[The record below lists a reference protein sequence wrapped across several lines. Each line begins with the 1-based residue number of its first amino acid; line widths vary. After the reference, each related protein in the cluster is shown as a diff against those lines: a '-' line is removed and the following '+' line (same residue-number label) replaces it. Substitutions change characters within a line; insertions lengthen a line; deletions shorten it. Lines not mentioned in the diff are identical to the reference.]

1 MSNAPTSRT
10 GQEGYVVVVVALLLI
25 ALIGFAA
32 LSVDAGLFYSTRT
45 SAQRIVDAS
54 AVAGAFT
61 FVINPLDAQ
70 PAGAEAAARALALDQ
85 DIRGIAIENSEVGV
99 SVDTVNRRVTVTLD
113 RAETSIFGRALG
125 VLTADIGV
133 TATAEAS
140 LSAGGATCVKPW
152 IIPNTVL
159 LPDGASVCAV
169 CPGSPDYDPALEAQ
183 LLVDDGMVT
192 PFAQSQIGQQI
203 RVRPTRPANALEPGQ
218 FYSIQVSDGTGGSV
232 YRESIANCAPDGVF
246 CGQCYDV
253 EPGNMVGP
261 THQGVDDLIGDP
273 PDTFDA
279 TNFCYDPGCRDTSRS
294 LVVAPIWDVCN
305 SPDPGGC
312 PSTGFCPGA
321 VLSESGANV
330 SLRVAGFALVFVEG
344 FQGNDVVA
352 RLINVTTCSAG
363 GGGGGG
369 GPTGD
374 DGNPQIGPFSIP
386 VRLVQTP
393 TS

>member
-1 MSNAPTSRT
+1 MRNRASQRA
-10 GQEGYVVVVVALLLI
+10 GQEGYVVVVVALVLV

-32 LSVDAGLFYSTRT
+32 LAVDAGVFYSTRT
-45 SAQRIVDAS
+45 TAQRIADAS

-70 PAGAEAAARALALDQ
+70 PAGADAAARALALEQ
-85 DIRGIAIENSEVGV
+85 DIRGTAIQDSEIGV
-99 SVDTVNRRVTVTLD
+99 SVDTVDRRVTVTID
-113 RAETSIFGRALG
+113 RTETSIFGSVLG
-125 VLTADIGV
+125 IMDADIGV

-140 LSAGGATCVKPW
+140 QSAGGSSCVKPW

-159 LPDGASVCAV
+159 LPPGSSVCDV
-169 CPGSPDYDPALEAQ
+169 CPASPTYDPALEAQ

-192 PFAQSQIGQQI
+192 AFAQSRIGTQMV
-203 RVRPTRPANALEPGQ
+203 VRPTRPANALVPGQ
-218 FYSIQVSDGTGGSV
+218 FYSIQVSDGTGGDV
-232 YRESIANCAPDGVF
+232 YRESIATCAPNGVY
-246 CGQCYDV
+246 CGECYDV

-273 PDTFDA
+273 PDTFNA
-279 TNFCYDPGCRDTSRS
+279 TNFCYDPGCRDTSRA
-294 LVVAPIWDVCN
+294 LVVAPIWDICN

-312 PSTGFCPGA
+312 PGTAFCPGA

-330 SLRVAGFALVFVEG
+330 TLRVAGFALVFVEG
-344 FQGNDVVA
+344 FQGNDVIA
-352 RLINVTTCSAG
+352 RLINVTACGA

-374 DGNPQIGPFSIP
+374 DGNPQIGPFAVP

-393 TS
+393 TP